1 MPGAA
6 RLGADLHDALVA
18 ARRLYHQPSLA
29 DIVRARFFH
38 IDMFAGLSGEDG
50 GRCVP
55 VIRSGD
61 EHRVHTFYLQY
72 FPYVPNLLRFDAGDG
87 LDHVC
92 GVGLV
97 VGIGIA
103 HERDLDVLAFVE
115 IPDVISPHAA
125 RANDTQRHLV
135 IGAGGPQA
143 AGQVDGGHG
152 AD

>member
-1 MPGAA
+1 
-6 RLGADLHDALVA
+6 
-18 ARRLYHQPSLA
+18 
-29 DIVRARFFH
+29 
-38 IDMFAGLSGEDG
+38 MFAGLSGEDG

-55 VIRSGD
+55 VIRRGD
-61 EHRVHTFYLQY
+61 EHCVHTVDLQH
-72 FPYVPNLLRFDAGDG
+72 FAQVAQLLRFDASAG

-103 HERDLDVLAFVE
+103 HERDMDVLAFDE

-143 AGQVDGGHG
+143 AGQVNGGQG

>member
-1 MPGAA
+1 MLGAA
-6 RLGADLHDALVA
+6 RLGADLHDTPVA
-18 ARRLYHQPSLA
+18 PCRLDHQPPLS
-29 DIVRARFFH
+29 DIVRARLFH
-38 IDMFAGLSGEDG
+38 IDVLAGLGGEDG

-55 VIRSGD
+55 MVRRGD
-61 EHRVHTFYLQY
+61 EHGVHTVDLQH
-72 FPYVPNLLRFDAGDG
+72 FAQVAQLLRFGAGAG

-103 HERDLDVLAFVE
+103 DKRDLDVLTLVE

-125 RANDTQRHLV
+125 RADDAQRHLV

-143 AGQVDGGHG
+143 AGQVDGGQG